1 MRNAIVA
8 AAAVIVLA
16 AVNWVIHARET
27 LIESGRALYLELA
40 PVDPRSLMQGD
51 YMALRFKAADDAFGR
66 RRLQRAEGPGVDD
79 GRLVLA
85 VDGRGVATY
94 RRMDDSTPLAADEAL
109 LRYRVRNGQPKLAT
123 NAYFF
128 EEGRAADYD
137 RARYGEFRVAPDGTA
152 ILTRLYDADLQA
164 LGAAPR
170 R

>member
-27 LIESGRALYLELA
+27 LIDSGRALYLELA
-40 PVDPRSLMQGD
+40 PIDPRSLMQGD
-51 YMALRFKAADDAFGR
+51 YMALRFKVAADAFGR
-66 RRLQRAEGPGVDD
+66 GRLPRDGGERVDD

-85 VDGRGVATY
+85 VDGRGVATF
-94 RRMDDSTPLAADEAL
+94 RRMDDRSPLAADEAL
-109 LRYRVRNGQPKLAT
+109 VRYRVRNGQPRLAS

-137 RARYGEFRVAPDGTA
+137 RARYGELRVAADGTA
-152 ILTRLYDADLQA
+152 ILTRLFDADLKA

>member
-27 LIESGRALYLELA
+27 LIDSGRALYLELA
-40 PVDPRSLMQGD
+40 PLDPRSLMQGD
-51 YMALRFKAADDAFGR
+51 YMALRFKAADGAFGR
-66 RRLQRAEGPGVDD
+66 GRWSREGGGGVDD
-79 GRLVLA
+79 GRVVLA
-85 VDGRGVATY
+85 VDGRGIATY
-94 RRMDDSTPLAADEAL
+94 RRIDDGSPLAADEAL
-109 LRYRVRNGQPKLAT
+109 LRYRVRNGQPKLAS
-123 NAYFF
+123 NAFFF

-137 RARYGEFRVAPDGTA
+137 RARYGELRVAADGTA
-152 ILTRLYDADLQA
+152 ILTRLFDADLKA

>member
-8 AAAVIVLA
+8 VAAVIVLGT
-16 AVNWVIHARET
+16 VNWVIHARET
-27 LIESGRALYLELA
+27 LQDSGRALYLELA

-51 YMALRFKAADDAFGR
+51 YMALRFKAADAAFGR
-66 RRLQRAEGPGVDD
+66 GRLDPADDRAVDD

-85 VDGRGVATY
+85 VDGRGVAAF
-94 RRMDDSTPLAADEAL
+94 RRMDDRSPLAADEAL
-109 LRYRVRNGQPKLAT
+109 IRYRVRNGQPKLAT

-128 EEGRAADYD
+128 EEGRAADYEQ
-137 RARYGEFRVAPDGTA
+137 ARYGEFRVAPDGTA
-152 ILTRLYDADLQA
+152 ILTRLFDADLKA